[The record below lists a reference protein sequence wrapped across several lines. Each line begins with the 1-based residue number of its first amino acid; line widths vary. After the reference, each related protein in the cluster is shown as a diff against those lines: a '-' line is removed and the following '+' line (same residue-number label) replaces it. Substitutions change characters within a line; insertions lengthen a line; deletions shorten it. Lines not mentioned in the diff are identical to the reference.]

1 MSLANSYLALNFV
14 FSYRSH
20 GKSRFSV
27 KGFGVHIG
35 CEDVN
40 LFVQRNTS
48 FFCRLRMFV
57 LLKICTRKYIIR

>member
-1 MSLANSYLALNFV
+1 MSPANLYLALNFV
-14 FSYRSH
+14 FSYRGH

-48 FFCRLRMFV
+48 FFL
-57 LLKICTRKYIIR
+57 